1 MRIGRAGRSER
12 QVWWLDLTECNIR
25 AKRRHTNQQARWLK
39 QGSDVLCVS
48 ATLAL
53 CFSAILP
60 KYSAPPPTLY
70 EQPVVLRMEMQPDT
84 PVVVH
89 HKSSAGT
96 SLHVSGRRFRFGEGG
111 LALAFCG
118 SVNFDNIS
126 QPLPTRRAED
136 KMLLNLRKADM
147 GSSGYYQRTGQFEP
161 LLAALLDDPVLADV
175 PKKPTVADIDK
186 LIGVELGSAMKLSIL
201 KMDNTSFDVAV
212 LNTASV
218 RELKAELE
226 KKVDSMEQGQLGHRH
241 ISWKHVWGNFCLT
254 YNNEKLLNDDAL
266 LREFGIKN
274 NDQACYAYC
283 L

>member
-1 MRIGRAGRSER
+1 
-12 QVWWLDLTECNIR
+12 
-25 AKRRHTNQQARWLK
+25 
-39 QGSDVLCVS
+39 
-48 ATLAL
+48 
-53 CFSAILP
+53 
-60 KYSAPPPTLY
+60 
-70 EQPVVLRMEMQPDT
+70 
-84 PVVVH
+84 
-89 HKSSAGT
+89 
-96 SLHVSGRRFRFGEGG
+96 
-111 LALAFCG
+111 
-118 SVNFDNIS
+118 
-126 QPLPTRRAED
+126 
-136 KMLLNLRKADM
+136 MLLNLRKADM

-274 NDQACYAYC
+274 NDQLHFARHIPSREADVHSRAKKRRFFHG
-283 L
+283 LRKSISFNSSSTIRRSI